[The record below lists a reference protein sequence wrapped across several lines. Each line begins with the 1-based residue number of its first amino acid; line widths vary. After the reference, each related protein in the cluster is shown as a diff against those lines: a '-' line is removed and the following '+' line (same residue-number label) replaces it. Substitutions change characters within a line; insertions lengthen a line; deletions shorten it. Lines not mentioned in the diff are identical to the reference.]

1 MKNTSL
7 KPQSNNS
14 QSKTY
19 IHEVQ
24 NISESIYEDEM
35 VRYINDLSNSIKI
48 IYKSNISNFK
58 KMSDILEIGD
68 QLNNIQVNK
77 EPSEKLVHDTFINI
91 RESFNTFYQN
101 AKEIFRKMK
110 QYRSKKIEIELIKE
124 KENEK
129 QIISNQRGISVGGM
143 ANRVHRNTNSN
154 SFLKNNINIS
164 NNIIH
169 NDAINING
177 NNFAMIINKT
187 ENNINNG
194 NMKIDKLYKENVL
207 LKKQNEIMESTK
219 NNFEEKIKDLNKEN
233 EKYKKELEKISNGIT
248 KFFANLK
255 EIKNVKYVDNSL
267 KTTLEKEKTLIKQL
281 ISPYLKKNSE
291 NEKLKNNISISS
303 YDDYQ
308 LMKNENIELRKEIEK
323 LKNKTSLKSTLN
335 MNYKGNDNAQKF
347 LKDNSI
353 NVLKSE
359 YEELKKKNED
369 LNLKLTKKK

>member
-91 RESFNTFYQN
+91 RESFNNFYQN

-129 QIISNQRGISVGGM
+129 QMISNQRGISVGGM

-291 NEKLKNNISISS
+291 N
-303 YDDYQ
+303 
-308 LMKNENIELRKEIEK
+308 
-323 LKNKTSLKSTLN
+323 
-335 MNYKGNDNAQKF
+335 
-347 LKDNSI
+347 
-353 NVLKSE
+353 
-359 YEELKKKNED
+359 
-369 LNLKLTKKK
+369 